1 MGTVLVSYQ
10 RLFLGYPKVSNTQVS
25 TGRSC
30 TSSVLPAAGAE
41 DGHVKNAGK
50 TEFRSRRLGLCF
62 LSGVNC
68 GDGACASSG
77 TRRKGK
83 LVEGAKNHNLYGAHG
98 TEGDRRCYCI

>member
-1 MGTVLVSYQ
+1 M
-10 RLFLGYPKVSNTQVS
+10 SNTQVS

-62 LSGVNC
+62 LSGVSC
-68 GDGACASSG
+68 ISLATRLREAKEVGAGRGVQAIRSVARGSPA
-77 TRRKGK
+77 RRTALKPDWGPSPP
-83 LVEGAKNHNLYGAHG
+83 VPS
-98 TEGDRRCYCI
+98 RP

>member
-1 MGTVLVSYQ
+1 M
-10 RLFLGYPKVSNTQVS
+10 SNTQVS

-62 LSGVNC
+62 LSGVKC
-68 GDGACASSG
+68 IDRGIG
-77 TRRKGK
+77 TFVQDALR
-83 LVEGAKNHNLYGAHG
+83 EG
-98 TEGDRRCYCI
+98 